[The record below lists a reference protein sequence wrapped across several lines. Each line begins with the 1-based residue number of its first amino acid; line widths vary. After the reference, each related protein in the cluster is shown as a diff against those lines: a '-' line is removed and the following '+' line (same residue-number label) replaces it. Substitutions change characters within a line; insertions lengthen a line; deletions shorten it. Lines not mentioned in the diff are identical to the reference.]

1 MAMMT
6 HHIEHY
12 QELVK
17 VLFKAMDLN
26 SDQAQQLVA
35 PVNKIVDEKPIQ
47 DVISFLNHA
56 QKLIVCGDYDCDGIC
71 STSIAM
77 LMAKHLNI
85 PAGYYIPNRFTE
97 GYGVSKKTLQMAHQ
111 KGYTDV
117 LIIDN
122 GVKAF
127 EALDYAREVGL
138 RVAIVDHHLFD
149 VAPDVDAFLHPE
161 ILEPYAQEMA
171 ASGLIYC
178 VAEAMGIHTDYM
190 LALSALG
197 TIADVM
203 PLWGKNRDIVRL
215 GIEALKV
222 GNFKQFD
229 GILKPGKYTPYSAK
243 NLAFKMIPKINSI
256 GRMADAVN
264 VNTAIT
270 YFTSE
275 DPRAIADYIKQVETL
290 NDYRK
295 TLTKQYQD
303 IALTMIDD
311 APFQV
316 IAHPQFHEG
325 LVGIVANRISDI
337 TQKPTV
343 VLTEY
348 GDHYKGSARSSTH
361 SLHDIFSKLDPD
373 YFEAM
378 GGHDFAFGMT
388 IKRAAF
394 ADFKKDIN
402 DIVSQLRFQQPDEK
416 IVQLD
421 ARLINPTAMRELREF
436 EPYGEGFK
444 LPKVAINLPFDY
456 NLVDLKGYGFKF
468 VFKDFPLNEAVYFTQ
483 NASKQSLKSCSQ
495 IIGTFDLGA
504 DTKISFNVDNA
515 L

>member
-1 MAMMT
+1 MMMT

-17 VLFKAMDLN
+17 VLFKAMGLTPE
-26 SDQAQQLVA
+26 QEQQLIA
-35 PVNKIVDEKPIQ
+35 PRNRVVDQKPVQ
-47 DVISFLNHA
+47 DVIAFLNNA

-77 LMAKHLNI
+77 LMAKHLDI

-97 GYGVSKKTLQMAHQ
+97 GYGVSKKTLQIAHQ

-149 VAPDVDAFLHPE
+149 HAPEVDAFLHPE
-161 ILEPYAQEMA
+161 ILDSYAQEMA

-178 VAEAMGIHTDYM
+178 VAEAMGIQTDYM

-203 PLWGKNRDIVRL
+203 PLWGKNRDIVRMGL
-215 GIEALKV
+215 DALRAN
-222 GNFKQFD
+222 NFKQFD
-229 GILKPGKYTPYSAK
+229 GIVKPGKYTPYTAK

-256 GRMADAVN
+256 GRMADEVN
-264 VNTAIT
+264 VNTAIS
-270 YFTSE
+270 YFTSD
-275 DPRAIADYIKQVETL
+275 DPVAIADYIKQVEKL

-295 TLTKQYQD
+295 ALTKRYQD
-303 IALTMIDD
+303 IALTHVDD

-316 IAHPQFHEG
+316 ISHPDFHEG

-348 GDHYKGSARSSTH
+348 ADHYKGSARSSTH
-361 SLHDIFSKLDPD
+361 SLHAIFSQLDPS

-394 ADFKKDIN
+394 AAFKKDIN
-402 DIVSQLRFQQPDEK
+402 TLVSNLRPHDHHET
-416 IVQLD
+416 IITLD
-421 ARLINPTAMRELREF
+421 PTLINQKAIRELREF

-444 LPKVAINLPFDY
+444 LPNVAIVLPIDY
-456 NLVDLKGYGFKF
+456 NLVDLKGYGYKF

-483 NASKQSLKSCSQ
+483 NVSKQALKLCTQ
-495 IIGTFDLGA
+495 IIGTFDLGS
-504 DTKISFNVDNA
+504 DNKISFNVDNA